1 MANGQGGKGSSK
13 SISRDSRKQ
22 HSGRK
27 WYFAK
32 ERNGEVRTLYA
43 HNKSPMQAQDGTDPG
58 SVVQIKSTDYSGKIK
73 VCMFFKIFAS
83 TAT

>member
-1 MANGQGGKGSSK
+1 MANGQGGKGSIKAFREIAENS
-13 SISRDSRKQ
+13 
-22 HSGRK
+22 RK

-32 ERNGEVRTLYA
+32 EKNGEVRTLYA
-43 HNKSPMQAQDGTDPG
+43 HNKSPIQTQDSTYPG
-58 SVVQIKSTDYSGKIK
+58 SVAQIKCTDYSDYSGKIK